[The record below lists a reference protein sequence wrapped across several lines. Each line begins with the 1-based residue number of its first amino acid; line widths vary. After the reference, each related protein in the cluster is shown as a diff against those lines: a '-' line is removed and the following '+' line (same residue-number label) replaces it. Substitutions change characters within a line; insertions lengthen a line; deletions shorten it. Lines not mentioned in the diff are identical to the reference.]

1 MRQTLFLPWALVT
14 HENKVTPRKIWY
26 GGCCSNTSWGD
37 IYEHL
42 FSPNNFAFCSPAT
55 TNSTCLAYFKAVVVP
70 VPTAGLQ
77 HSSFPA
83 KALFPTAPT
92 SPGDVSRSFRQPKVP
107 QQLRTQRRDPPP
119 QHSPQSKSNSVFKSF
134 PQFYSI
140 LLEKSK
146 TSELC
151 LYLRLSRNTTAS
163 PGPLMLCCEVSS
175 HSLGNNLNIC
185 R

>member
-1 MRQTLFLPWALVT
+1 MRW
-14 HENKVTPRKIWY
+14 
-26 GGCCSNTSWGD
+26 
-37 IYEHL
+37 HL
-42 FSPNNFAFCSPAT
+42 RASFSPNNFAFCSPAT
-55 TNSTCLAYFKAVVVP
+55 RNYTCLVYFKAVVVL

-92 SPGDVSRSFRQPKVP
+92 SPGDVSRSFREPKMP
-107 QQLRTQRRDPPP
+107 QQLRTQHRDPP
-119 QHSPQSKSNSVFKSF
+119 QHSPQSESNSVFKSF

-146 TSELC
+146 ASQLC
-151 LYLRLSRNTTAS
+151 LYLRLSRNTTAA

-175 HSLGNNLNIC
+175 HSPGNNLNIC